1 MSQKNSSFS
10 LPPAFTARDRRASL
24 RRLRSPAINL
34 PVSPSRPAS
43 PLLDLDA
50 LRRALAGDAALLA
63 EISAAVAARDAERL
77 APIHDAPGPLLAALL
92 LRLDPQ
98 DARKLLNDLP
108 ERPNLAVLDA
118 LNPGER
124 ARLLDADG
132 RRRLRRLLTGA
143 NVETVADLVA
153 GLPDALVDE
162 LLAGHAEL
170 AAIRR
175 AIDYADETAG
185 EAMMRRQLVAIPA
198 DWTVEQ
204 TVAEIRAHAA
214 EITRLYVVYVV
225 DADKK
230 LLGYVKLRDLLL
242 HGGAEPIGALMRVD
256 VAAVSARSDRE
267 EAARLAEREN
277 LPAIPVVDGQ
287 NRLVGAIGANS
298 LRAIARDEAAE
309 DIKLLANV
317 APDQSIDD
325 GPLKILRH
333 RLPWLVSALLGA
345 MGAGLIVG
353 AFEEALEEAVI
364 LASLIPMVMDTAG
377 NAGIQASTVTIEA
390 MAKNPFRPGEIM
402 ARFFREL
409 GGALLN
415 GLSMGAVTALG
426 LLVLSSLLPIDQ
438 PGRLAVTAAVTLV
451 LIIVQAAMVG
461 VLVPVALARLKL
473 DPAVG
478 TGVFITTVNDFAGIT
493 ILFLVAK
500 IFYLPHLG

>member
-1 MSQKNSSFS
+1 M
-10 LPPAFTARDRRASL
+10 
-24 RRLRSPAINL
+24 NL
-34 PVSPSRPAS
+34 PVSPSS
-43 PLLDLDA
+43 PSTRLFSLDDLRAAVDDGAARARILAALDA
-50 LRRALAGDAALLA
+50 DETDRFAT
-63 EISAAVAARDAERL
+63 AVE
-77 APIHDAPGPLLAALL
+77 APGALLAALA
-92 LRLDPQ
+92 LRLPAPQ
-98 DARKLLNDLP
+98 AHKLLKILP
-108 ERPNLAVLDA
+108 ERPNLAVLCA
-118 LNPGER
+118 LNPAER
-124 ARLLDADG
+124 ARLLDVDARARLKEILAGADVA
-132 RRRLRRLLTGA
+132 TA
-143 NVETVADLVA
+143 ADLVA

-162 LLAGHAEL
+162 LIAGHPQIAE
-170 AAIRR
+170 IRQ

-185 EAMMRRQLVAIPA
+185 EAMMRRQLVAVPA

-204 TVAEIRAHAA
+204 AIAEIRANSA
-214 EITRLYVVYVV
+214 EIARLYVVYVV

-230 LLGYVKLRDLLL
+230 LIGYVKLRDLLL
-242 HGGAEPIGALMRVD
+242 QGAQEKLGDILRSP
-256 VAAVSARSDRE
+256 VACVSATSDRE
-267 EAARLAEREN
+267 EAARLAEREK
-277 LPAIPVVDGQ
+277 LPMIPVVDAQ
-287 NRLVGAIGANS
+287 NRLVGAIGAES
-298 LRAIARDEAAE
+298 LRAIAGEEAAE

-317 APDQSIDD
+317 SPDSTADD
-325 GPLKILRH
+325 GPVQILRH

-390 MAKNPFRPGEIM
+390 MAKSAFRPGEMM

-415 GLSMGAVTALG
+415 GVSMGAITALG
-426 LLVLSSLLPIDQ
+426 LLVLSSVLPIEQ
-438 PGRLAVTAAVTLV
+438 AGWLAVTAAVTLV
-451 LIIVQAAMVG
+451 LIIVQAAVVG